1 VPLKKDPE
9 TYAEIL
15 LDLFS
20 DVAMTE
26 SDIDAIAFYAVSH
39 ARHREVVRRLRVFGR
54 SLDTALDIQLEN
66 NGLDYNEMKW
76 AKRLDPPQL

>member
-1 VPLKKDPE
+1 MPLKKDPE

-26 SDIDAIAFYAVSH
+26 SDIDAIAFYAVSYS
-39 ARHREVVRRLRVFGR
+39 RDQEVVRRLRVFGR
-54 SLDTALDIQLEN
+54 SLDTALDTHLEDK
-66 NGLDYNEMKW
+66 GLDYNEMKW